1 MFYICDSPLRI
12 DDLLDTL
19 SIIVKVR
26 KVVECQNT
34 CSDKSLLYIN
44 DQFTSVM
51 SVMLG
56 HKKAD
61 VTLVA
66 KIRDGDQ
73 CENYTEETETR
84 KISGCEASLLLNVS
98 T

>member
-1 MFYICDSPLRI
+1 M
-12 DDLLDTL
+12 LD
-19 SIIVKVR
+19 
-26 KVVECQNT
+26 
-34 CSDKSLLYIN
+34 
-44 DQFTSVM
+44 
-51 SVMLG
+51 

-84 KISGCEASLLLNVS
+84 KISGCEASLLLSFS